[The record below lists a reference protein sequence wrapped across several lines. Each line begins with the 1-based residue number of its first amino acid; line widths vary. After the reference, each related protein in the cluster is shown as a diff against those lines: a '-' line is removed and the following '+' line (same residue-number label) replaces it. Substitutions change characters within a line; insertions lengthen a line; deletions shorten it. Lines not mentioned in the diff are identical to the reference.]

1 MDDAETKPPRSR
13 LSAAQGPSSLFLSF
27 VALALAGC
35 ASTPPAPD
43 ASESHPA
50 NPQAAQSGYPP
61 PQPGLLSITNMVEVK
76 PVPELAPERQ
86 QEHEGHDTEPKAE
99 EKK

>member
-1 MDDAETKPPRSR
+1 MRIEGAGQSLNPMKTNQK
-13 LSAAQGPSSLFLSF
+13 LFLSF

-35 ASTPPAPD
+35 ASTSPAPD

-50 NPQAAQSGYPP
+50 NPQAAQSDYPL

-76 PVPELAPERQ
+76 PATESAPG
-86 QEHEGHDTEPKAE
+86 HEGHDTKPTAE
-99 EKK
+99 ETK

>member
-1 MDDAETKPPRSR
+1 MKTPLK
-13 LSAAQGPSSLFLSF
+13 LFLSF

-35 ASTPPAPD
+35 ASTPSAPD

-50 NPQAAQSGYPP
+50 NPQAAQSDYPL
-61 PQPGLLSITNMVEVK
+61 PQPRLLSITNMVEVK
-76 PVPELAPERQ
+76 PATEPVPG
-86 QEHEGHDTEPKAE
+86 HEGHDTKPKAE

>member
-1 MDDAETKPPRSR
+1 MCVEWAGQPLNPMKTK
-13 LSAAQGPSSLFLSF
+13 QKLFLSF

-35 ASTPPAPD
+35 ASTPQAPD

-50 NPQAAQSGYPP
+50 NPHAAQSDYPL
-61 PQPGLLSITNMVEVK
+61 PQPGLLTITNMVEVK
-76 PVPELAPERQ
+76 PAESATGPEPG
-86 QEHEGHDTEPKAE
+86 HEGHDTKPKVE